1 MEKDNNIGILTDT
14 SMEKDNN
21 ISILTGT
28 STTPRQGGGKYQQI
42 ALFVTITV
50 TVFDVLDIRMSK
62 GVPVTWA
69 NVSSNKQVNI
79 CKVEL
84 STK

>member
-1 MEKDNNIGILTDT
+1 MEKDDNIGILTG
-14 SMEKDNN
+14 
-21 ISILTGT
+21 I